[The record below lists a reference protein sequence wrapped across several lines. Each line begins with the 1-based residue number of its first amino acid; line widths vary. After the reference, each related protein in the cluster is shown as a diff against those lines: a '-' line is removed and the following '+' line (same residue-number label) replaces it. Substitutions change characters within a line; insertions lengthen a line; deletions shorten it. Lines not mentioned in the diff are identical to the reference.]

1 MKTKAQQ
8 LQQVFLTMKYA
19 FVVVPVVAGADKF
32 SNILTNWADYVNP
45 SIGSILPFSAATF
58 MMIVGII
65 EIVAGLIVWKKP
77 EFGGYL
83 VALWLCGI
91 ALSLLA
97 GWMYV
102 DVAVRDLVMALAAFS
117 MARLS
122 KLVD

>member
-19 FVVVPVVAGADKF
+19 FVVVPIVAGADKF

-45 SIGSILPFSAATF
+45 SIGAILPFSAATF